1 MILNCDSWFLKIVFS
16 NSHLYRYTAGD
27 AMTRLETTQSE
38 LEASNEAAAA
48 AAAAAEGDVKAA
60 RAQASAAAAELEM
73 VERAAEEAAVE
84 VDAANARA
92 DGRRLSLPHT
102 RPLTSYESPTPLFYL
117 LG

>member
-1 MILNCDSWFLKIVFS
+1 
-16 NSHLYRYTAGD
+16 
-27 AMTRLETTQSE
+27 MTRLETTQSE

-102 RPLTSYESPTPLFYL
+102 RPLTSYVLNAAVLKPLATTKATTL
-117 LG
+117 IAA